1 MKFGFGLIF
10 GLIIYSILTTMD
22 YLEVVKENSQLKD
35 KIERLE
41 HYDEEVRDTV
51 VVEKIVY
58 LPR

>member
-10 GLIIYSILTTMD
+10 GLLIYSILTTMD
-22 YLEVVKENSQLKD
+22 YLKVAKENSQLKD